1 MLLGKVKW
9 FDNNKGYGF
18 ILPLDEKEKELGEV
32 FVHHERIKK
41 NGFKTL
47 KENQLISYSKMET
60 VNGIMAE
67 VVIPIESTVTEA
79 MESLIVDF
87 CKAFFIEE
95 NNENL
100 NKLIY
105 GIVQIF
111 IYKKMKDSSLKITKE
126 EMIEKIK
133 WEEIQVIL
141 NDKTFPFKVKK
152 GLEIYVNDINFDKE
166 IHENLIK
173 NIKNN

>member
-18 ILPLDEKEKELGEV
+18 ILPLDEKEKDSGEV

-47 KENQLISYSKMET
+47 KENQLISYTKKET

-67 VVIPIESTVTEA
+67 IVIPIESTVTEA
-79 MESLIVDF
+79 MESIIVDF
-87 CKAFFIEE
+87 CKEFFMESSD
-95 NNENL
+95 ENL

-105 GIVQIF
+105 GMVQIF
-111 IYKKMKDSSLKITKE
+111 IYRKMKDSSLKITKSVIVE
-126 EMIEKIK
+126 NIS
-133 WEEIQVIL
+133 WDEINNIL
-141 NDKTFPFKVKK
+141 EDKTYPFKVKK
-152 GLEIYVNDINFDKE
+152 GLEIYVNDIDFNE
-166 IHENLIK
+166 EVHENIIK
-173 NIKNN
+173 NLKN